1 MLKFIDKQ
9 KICLQQLERRGDP
22 LIESITVK
30 NYLNKEIT
38 LELTRPDKSGLIVKS
53 VEGLGPAKAN
63 INVTDISTSD
73 GGIFNSSRLDK
84 RNIVM
89 NLGFLQSSTES
100 IEDIRQKTYMYF
112 PIKKKVHLTIVT
124 DNHTLETDG
133 YIESNEPDIFSQN
146 EGCSISI
153 ICPVPFFY
161 SKNDNTTS
169 FSGVESSFHFP
180 FANDSLQDPLLEMG
194 VIQNKSE
201 QIIVYDGNSEI
212 GMTIN
217 IHATGEATNITILN
231 VLTGDKMI
239 INTDRLKTIM
249 STETAIIKGDT
260 IVINTVRGDKSITLL
275 RDGVTTNILNCL
287 DRGSKW
293 FTLTKGDNIFSYD
306 AETGATN
313 LQFYI
318 VNKVAYDGV

>member
-1 MLKFIDKQ
+1 MLKSIDKR

-22 LIESITVK
+22 LIKSITVK

-133 YIESNEPDIFSQN
+133 YIESNEPDIFSKN

-201 QIIVYDGNSEI
+201 HIIVYDGNSEI